1 MVTPPTP
8 FFKILSFLIKKT
20 NIYSKSKY
28 SNYIIFVEKR
38 VVPIKSTYNQNQ
50 LRDYSSLFSRSGAEL
65 WIKSNFDSIN
75 YKIERYDIKWQNS
88 SNATYLD
95 YLKYVYQILEKNYQN
110 EYVFKN
116 SFLNEWLISEI
127 GHNNTKVFN
136 EFRVGNALADLV
148 MFNGKSKVFEIK
160 TEFDS
165 TKRLNLQIENYS
177 KAFNQIFLIVP
188 ENKLSVY
195 AKFDESIGLISF
207 NNNEKSERFTLQRD
221 AITNDDV
228 DSETIMKVLHT
239 IEYKSIVK
247 SFYGEL
253 PIMTSFNQ
261 YNICRELIKEIPNN
275 ELNKKFIEKM
285 KNRNLEN
292 ALSNRYYKE
301 FNQISLALKL
311 NKKDREIMIK
321 NLKSPI
327 KS

>member
-1 MVTPPTP
+1 M
-8 FFKILSFLIKKT
+8 S
-20 NIYSKSKY
+20 NKSA
-28 SNYIIFVEKR
+28 
-38 VVPIKSTYNQNQ
+38 YNLTQ
-50 LRDYSSLFSRSGAEL
+50 LRDYSSLFSRSCAEL
-65 WIKSNFDSIN
+65 WIKSNFDSID
-75 YKIERYDIKWQNS
+75 YKIERYDFRWQNYA
-88 SNATYLD
+88 NATYLD
-95 YLKYVYQILEKNYQN
+95 YLKYVYQILENNYQN

-116 SFLNEWLISEI
+116 TFLNEWLIKEI

-136 EFRVGNALADLV
+136 EFRVGNAVADLV

-188 ENKLSVY
+188 ESKLAVY
-195 AKFDESIGLISF
+195 TKFDESIGLITF

-221 AITNDDV
+221 AIINNKV
-228 DSETIMKVLHT
+228 DSETIMNVLHT
-239 IEYKSIVK
+239 NEYKSIVK

-253 PIMTSFNQ
+253 PNMTSFNQ
-261 YNICRELIKEIPNN
+261 YNICNELIKEIPNI

-292 ALSNRYYKE
+292 TLSNRYYKE

-311 NKKDREIMIK
+311 NKKEKEIMIQ

>member
-1 MVTPPTP
+1 M
-8 FFKILSFLIKKT
+8 
-20 NIYSKSKY
+20 
-28 SNYIIFVEKR
+28 SN
-38 VVPIKSTYNQNQ
+38 KSTYNQNQ
-50 LRDYSSLFSRSGAEL
+50 LRDYSSLFSRSIAEL
-65 WIKSNFDSIN
+65 WMKSNFDSID

-88 SNATYLD
+88 KNATYLD

-116 SFLNEWLISEI
+116 SFLNEWLINEI

-136 EFRVGNALADLV
+136 EFRVGNAVADLV
-148 MFNGKSKVFEIK
+148 MFNGISKVFEIK

-188 ENKLSVY
+188 ESKLSVY
-195 AKFDESIGLISF
+195 SKFDKSIGLISF
-207 NNNEKSERFTLQRD
+207 NNNEKAERFTLQRD
-221 AITNDDV
+221 AITNEEV

-239 IEYKSIVK
+239 NEYKSIVK
-247 SFYGEL
+247 SIYGEL

-261 YNICRELIKEIPNN
+261 YNICNELIKKIPNN

-285 KNRNLEN
+285 KSRYLEN
-292 ALSNRYYKE
+292 VLSSRYYKE

-327 KS
+327 KN

>member
-1 MVTPPTP
+1 M
-8 FFKILSFLIKKT
+8 
-20 NIYSKSKY
+20 
-28 SNYIIFVEKR
+28 SN
-38 VVPIKSTYNQNQ
+38 KSTYNQNQ
-50 LRDYSSLFSRSGAEL
+50 LRDYSSLFSRSVAEL
-65 WIKSNFDSIN
+65 WMKSNFDSID

-88 SNATYLD
+88 ENATYLD

-136 EFRVGNALADLV
+136 EFRVGNAVADLV

-188 ENKLSVY
+188 ECKLSVY
-195 AKFDESIGLISF
+195 SKFDKSIGLISF
-207 NNNEKSERFTLQRD
+207 NSNEKSERFTLQRD
-221 AITNDDV
+221 AVTNDEV

-239 IEYKSIVK
+239 NEYKSIVK

-261 YNICRELIKEIPNN
+261 YNICNELIKKIPNS

-285 KNRNLEN
+285 KSRYLEN
-292 ALSNRYYKE
+292 VLSNRYYKE

>member
-1 MVTPPTP
+1 M
-8 FFKILSFLIKKT
+8 S
-20 NIYSKSKY
+20 
-28 SNYIIFVEKR
+28 
-38 VVPIKSTYNQNQ
+38 IKSTYNQNQ
-50 LRDYSSLFSRSGAEL
+50 LRDYSSLFSRSVAEL

-75 YKIERYDIKWQNS
+75 YKIERYDSKWQNS

-110 EYVFKN
+110 EYIFKN
-116 SFLNEWLISEI
+116 SFLNEWLIKEI

-136 EFRVGNALADLV
+136 EFRVGNAVADLV

-165 TKRLNLQIENYS
+165 SKRLNLQIENYS

-188 ENKLSVY
+188 ESKLSVY
-195 AKFDESIGLISF
+195 SKFDKSIGLISF
-207 NNNEKSERFTLQRD
+207 NKNEKSEKFTLQRD
-221 AITNDDV
+221 AITNDEI

-239 IEYKSIVK
+239 NEYKSIVK

-253 PIMTSFNQ
+253 PITTSFNQ
-261 YNICRELIKEIPNN
+261 YNICNDLIKKIPNN

-285 KNRNLEN
+285 KNRYLEN
-292 ALSNRYYKE
+292 VLSNRYYKE

>member
-1 MVTPPTP
+1 M
-8 FFKILSFLIKKT
+8 S
-20 NIYSKSKY
+20 SKSTH
-28 SNYIIFVEKR
+28 SLA
-38 VVPIKSTYNQNQ
+38 Q
-50 LRDYSSLFSRSGAEL
+50 LRDYSSLFSRSVAEL

-88 SNATYLD
+88 VNATYLD

-116 SFLNEWLISEI
+116 SFLNEWLIKEI

-136 EFRVGNALADLV
+136 EFRVGNAVADLV

-165 TKRLNLQIENYS
+165 IKRLNLQIENYS

-188 ENKLSVY
+188 ESKLSVY
-195 AKFDESIGLISF
+195 TKFDESIGLITF
-207 NNNEKSERFTLQRD
+207 NKNEKSERFTLQRD
-221 AITNDDV
+221 AIINNEV

-239 IEYKSIVK
+239 NEYKSIAE
-247 SFYGEL
+247 SFYGEI
-253 PIMTSFNQ
+253 PNMTSFNQ
-261 YNICRELIKEIPNN
+261 FNICNELLKEIPNI

-292 ALSNRYYKE
+292 TLSNRYYKE

-311 NKKDREIMIK
+311 NKKEKEIMIK

>member
-1 MVTPPTP
+1 MTD
-8 FFKILSFLIKKT
+8 
-20 NIYSKSKY
+20 N
-28 SNYIIFVEKR
+28 
-38 VVPIKSTYNQNQ
+38 STYDQNQ
-50 LRDYSSLFSRSGAEL
+50 LRDYSSLFSRSAAEH
-65 WIKSNFDSIN
+65 WIKSNFESID

-88 SNATYLD
+88 TNATYLD
-95 YLKYVYQILEKNYQN
+95 YLKYVYQILDKNYQN
-110 EYVFKN
+110 EYIFKN

-136 EFRVGNALADLV
+136 EFRVGNAVADLV

-188 ENKLSVY
+188 ESKLSVY
-195 AKFDESIGLISF
+195 SKFDKSIGLISF
-207 NNNEKSERFTLQRD
+207 NKCEKSERFTMRRD
-221 AITNDDV
+221 VVTNYEV

-239 IEYKSIVK
+239 NEYKSIVNF
-247 SFYGEL
+247 FYGEL
-253 PIMTSFNQ
+253 PVMTSFNQ
-261 YNICRELIKEIPNN
+261 YNICNELIKEIPNI
-275 ELNKKFIEKM
+275 ELNKMFIEKM

-292 ALSNRYYKE
+292 ALSIRYYKE

-311 NKKDREIMIK
+311 NKKDKEIMIK

>member
-1 MVTPPTP
+1 M
-8 FFKILSFLIKKT
+8 S
-20 NIYSKSKY
+20 
-28 SNYIIFVEKR
+28 
-38 VVPIKSTYNQNQ
+38 IKSTYNQNQ

-65 WIKSNFDSIN
+65 WIKSNFDSID
-75 YKIERYDIKWQNS
+75 YKIGRYDIKWQNS
-88 SNATYLD
+88 ANATYLD

-110 EYVFKN
+110 EYIFKN

-127 GHNNTKVFN
+127 GHNKTKVFN
-136 EFRVGNALADLV
+136 EFRVGNAVADLV
-148 MFNGKSKVFEIK
+148 MFNGISKVFEIK

-165 TKRLNLQIENYS
+165 AKRLNLQIENYR

-188 ENKLSVY
+188 ERKLSIY
-195 AKFDESIGLISF
+195 AKFDKNIGLISF
-207 NNNEKSERFTLQRD
+207 NNSEKTERFTLHRD
-221 AITNDDV
+221 AITNDEV
-228 DSETIMKVLHT
+228 NSETIMKVLHT
-239 IEYKSIVK
+239 NEYKSVVK

-261 YNICRELIKEIPNN
+261 YSICKELINKIPNIK
-275 ELNKKFIEKM
+275 LNKMFIEKM

-311 NKKDREIMIK
+311 NKKDKEIMIK

>member
-1 MVTPPTP
+1 M
-8 FFKILSFLIKKT
+8 
-20 NIYSKSKY
+20 
-28 SNYIIFVEKR
+28 SN
-38 VVPIKSTYNQNQ
+38 KSTYNQNQ
-50 LRDYSSLFSRSGAEL
+50 LRDYSTLFSRSVAEL

-75 YKIERYDIKWQNS
+75 YKIERYDIKWQNF

-110 EYVFKN
+110 EYIFKN
-116 SFLNEWLISEI
+116 SFLNEWLIKEI

-136 EFRVGNALADLV
+136 EFRVGNAVADLV

-165 TKRLNLQIENYS
+165 IKRLNLQIENYT

-188 ENKLSVY
+188 ESKLSIY
-195 AKFDESIGLISF
+195 AKFNESIGLISF

-221 AITNDDV
+221 SITNYEV

-239 IEYKSIVK
+239 NEYKSIVK

-253 PIMTSFNQ
+253 PNMTSFNQ
-261 YNICRELIKEIPNN
+261 FNICNELIKEIPND
-275 ELNKKFIEKM
+275 ELNKNFIEKM
-285 KNRNLEN
+285 KKRNLEN

-311 NKKDREIMIK
+311 NKKDKETMIK

>member
-1 MVTPPTP
+1 M
-8 FFKILSFLIKKT
+8 LSHYT
-20 NIYSKSKY
+20 YSLA
-28 SNYIIFVEKR
+28 
-38 VVPIKSTYNQNQ
+38 Q

-75 YKIERYDIKWQNS
+75 YKIERYDVKWQNS
-88 SNATYLD
+88 ANATYLD

-116 SFLNEWLISEI
+116 SFLNEWLIKEI
-127 GHNNTKVFN
+127 GQNNTKVFN
-136 EFRVGNALADLV
+136 EFRVGNAVADLV

-165 TKRLNLQIENYS
+165 VKRLNLQIENYS

-188 ENKLSVY
+188 ESKSTLY
-195 AKFDESIGLISF
+195 GKFDESIGLITF
-207 NNNEKSERFTLQRD
+207 NKNKKSERFTLIRD
-221 AITNDDV
+221 ANINNEV
-228 DSETIMKVLHT
+228 DSGTIMKVLHT
-239 IEYKSIVK
+239 NEYKSIVK
-247 SFYGEL
+247 SFYGEI
-253 PIMTSFNQ
+253 PNMTSFNQ
-261 YNICRELIKEIPNN
+261 FDICNELIKEIPNI
-275 ELNKKFIEKM
+275 ELNKKFIEIM

-292 ALSNRYYKE
+292 TLSNRYYKE

-311 NKKDREIMIK
+311 NKKEKEIMIK

>member
-1 MVTPPTP
+1 M
-8 FFKILSFLIKKT
+8 
-20 NIYSKSKY
+20 
-28 SNYIIFVEKR
+28 SNKNTH
-38 VVPIKSTYNQNQ
+38 SLTQ

-88 SNATYLD
+88 ANATYLE

-116 SFLNEWLISEI
+116 SFLNEWLIKEI

-136 EFRVGNALADLV
+136 EFRVGNAIADLV

-188 ENKLSVY
+188 ESKLSTY
-195 AKFDESIGLISF
+195 TKLDESIGLITF
-207 NNNEKSERFTLQRD
+207 NKNEKYERFTLQRD
-221 AITNDDV
+221 AIINNEV

-239 IEYKSIVK
+239 NEYKSIVK

-253 PIMTSFNQ
+253 PNMTSFNQ
-261 YNICRELIKEIPNN
+261 YNTCKDLIKEIPNT

-285 KNRNLEN
+285 KNRDLEN
-292 ALSNRYYKE
+292 TLSNRYYKE

-311 NKKDREIMIK
+311 NKKEKEIMIK

>member
-1 MVTPPTP
+1 M
-8 FFKILSFLIKKT
+8 S
-20 NIYSKSKY
+20 
-28 SNYIIFVEKR
+28 
-38 VVPIKSTYNQNQ
+38 IKSTYNQNQ
-50 LRDYSSLFSRSGAEL
+50 LRDYSSLFSRSVAEL

-75 YKIERYDIKWQNS
+75 YKIERYDSKWQNS

-110 EYVFKN
+110 EYIFKN
-116 SFLNEWLISEI
+116 SFLNEWLIKEI

-136 EFRVGNALADLV
+136 EFRVGNAVADLV

-165 TKRLNLQIENYS
+165 SKRLNLQIENYS

-188 ENKLSVY
+188 ESKLSIY
-195 AKFDESIGLISF
+195 SKFDKSIGLISF
-207 NNNEKSERFTLQRD
+207 NNNEKSEKFTLQRD
-221 AITNDDV
+221 AITNDEI

-239 IEYKSIVK
+239 NEYKSIVK

-253 PIMTSFNQ
+253 PITTSFNQ
-261 YNICRELIKEIPNN
+261 YNICNDLIKKIPNN

-285 KNRNLEN
+285 KNRYLEN
-292 ALSNRYYKE
+292 VLSNRYYKE

>member
-1 MVTPPTP
+1 M
-8 FFKILSFLIKKT
+8 S
-20 NIYSKSKY
+20 SK
-28 SNYIIFVEKR
+28 N
-38 VVPIKSTYNQNQ
+38 TYNLTQ

-65 WIKSNFDSIN
+65 WIKSNFDLID
-75 YKIERYDIKWQNS
+75 YKIERYDNKWQKTL
-88 SNATYLD
+88 NATYLD

-110 EYVFKN
+110 EYIFKN
-116 SFLNEWLISEI
+116 SFLNEWLIKEI

-136 EFRVGNALADLV
+136 EFRVGNAVADLV

-165 TKRLNLQIENYS
+165 IKRLNLQIENYS

-188 ENKLSVY
+188 ESKLSVY

-207 NNNEKSERFTLQRD
+207 NKDVESERFTLHRD
-221 AITNDDV
+221 AIINNEV

-239 IEYKSIVK
+239 NEYKSIVK

-253 PIMTSFNQ
+253 PNMTSFNQ
-261 YNICRELIKEIPNN
+261 YNICKDLIKEIPNT

-285 KNRNLEN
+285 KNRDLEN
-292 ALSNRYYKE
+292 TLSNRYYKE

-311 NKKDREIMIK
+311 NKKEKEIMIK

>member
-1 MVTPPTP
+1 M
-8 FFKILSFLIKKT
+8 
-20 NIYSKSKY
+20 
-28 SNYIIFVEKR
+28 SN
-38 VVPIKSTYNQNQ
+38 KSTYNQNQ
-50 LRDYSSLFSRSGAEL
+50 LRDYSSLFSRSIAEL
-65 WIKSNFDSIN
+65 WMKSNFDSID

-88 SNATYLD
+88 KNATYLD

-116 SFLNEWLISEI
+116 SFLNEWLINEI
-127 GHNNTKVFN
+127 GHDNTKVFN
-136 EFRVGNALADLV
+136 EFRVGNAVADLV
-148 MFNGKSKVFEIK
+148 MFNGISKVFEIK

-177 KAFNQIFLIVP
+177 KAFNQVFLIVP
-188 ENKLSVY
+188 ESKLSVY
-195 AKFDESIGLISF
+195 SKFDKSIGLISF

-221 AITNDDV
+221 AITNDEV
-228 DSETIMKVLHT
+228 DAETIMKALHT
-239 IEYKSIVK
+239 NEYKSIVK

-261 YNICRELIKEIPNN
+261 YNICNELINKIPNN

-285 KNRNLEN
+285 KTRNLEN
-292 ALSNRYYKE
+292 VLSNRYYKE

-311 NKKDREIMIK
+311 NKKERDIMIK

>member
-1 MVTPPTP
+1 M
-8 FFKILSFLIKKT
+8 
-20 NIYSKSKY
+20 
-28 SNYIIFVEKR
+28 SN
-38 VVPIKSTYNQNQ
+38 KSTYNRNQ
-50 LRDYSSLFSRSGAEL
+50 LRDYSSLFSRSVAEL
-65 WIKSNFDSIN
+65 WMKSNFDSID

-88 SNATYLD
+88 ENATYLD

-116 SFLNEWLISEI
+116 SFLNEWLIGEI

-136 EFRVGNALADLV
+136 EFRVGNAVADLV
-148 MFNGKSKVFEIK
+148 MFNGISKVFEIK
-160 TEFDS
+160 TDFDS

-177 KAFNQIFLIVP
+177 KAFNQVFLIVP
-188 ENKLSVY
+188 EGKLSVY
-195 AKFDESIGLISF
+195 SKFDKSIGLISF
-207 NNNEKSERFTLQRD
+207 NNNEKSERFTLQRGE
-221 AITNDDV
+221 ITNDEV
-228 DSETIMKVLHT
+228 DAETIMKVLHT
-239 IEYKSIVK
+239 NEYKSMVK

-261 YNICRELIKEIPNN
+261 YNICNELIKKIQNN

-285 KNRNLEN
+285 KNRYLEN
-292 ALSNRYYKE
+292 VLSNRYYKE

-311 NKKDREIMIK
+311 SKKDRDIMIK